1 MMLTKGKK
9 GCFSISAGSTT
20 EILGCETSRD
30 CYEALHDG
38 LFLPLSANSIK
49 KDNKFKSNRRGSFI
63 SLQPLCLCSTRWAW
77 LVLISPTVGKK
88 KTDIMCSMKF
98 SIFLTFSTACH
109 SLIKLINKY
118 KLWGGGGRGGRGKKK
133 IAKALLL

>member
-1 MMLTKGKK
+1 MLTKGKK

-88 KTDIMCSMKF
+88 K
-98 SIFLTFSTACH
+98 LTLC
-109 SLIKLINKY
+109 
-118 KLWGGGGRGGRGKKK
+118 
-133 IAKALLL
+133 AL